1 MEVAQVK
8 LELFRFIDNLNEN
21 ILMQLYKNL
30 ITQSN
35 EKDIDFWN
43 TLNEWQKKDIEEG
56 IADLDNGKKKDFN
69 KVISKYK

>member
-1 MEVAQVK
+1 MKTAQIK

-30 ITQSN
+30 IISK
-35 EKDIDFWN
+35 EKDIDFWD

-69 KVISKYK
+69 EVISKYQ